1 MAKTKSTHSQ
11 LYPEFKKLRLE
22 RYKKNMNEN
31 EKLNN
36 NFNNM
41 PYDIQKRIVLYNKN
55 NLKIESLQEEIGA
68 QQRALQRN
76 GYIIEQLRLTCDAM
90 DQERV
95 LLRRLNH
102 DANLENLRL
111 RKSLRRT
118 KMILSNVTSEITRN
132 LNFAVE
138 VEAIKESEDESEQ
151 VEVE

>member
-1 MAKTKSTHSQ
+1 MSQ
-11 LYPEFKKLRLE
+11 
-22 RYKKNMNEN
+22 
-31 EKLNN
+31 
-36 NFNNM
+36 FNTT
-41 PYDIQKRIVLYNKN
+41 RIV
-55 NLKIESLQEEIGA
+55 QEEIGA

-138 VEAIKESEDESEQ
+138 VEAIEESEDESEQ